1 MENLDTIKKELMEL
15 YEQEGADARLT
26 VDRDRLRVTEVVL
39 KLLDGVDTQSELLE
53 VLTADKGFA
62 LTPVQQVER
71 LGQFLQRH
79 FEESVLNDAGIFLD
93 KLPSELG
100 ERCDG
105 SVLINSSPKRYRD
118 VVDCSAEVTLL
129 GKWTVDV
136 RRAEVIALAGVDACA
151 RDSMAVVDVR
161 STEASAVRLPASYY
175 QQIGK
180 FNDLYSFSQLE
191 KRLQTENVYSI
202 LDAVKEKVGFTD
214 GLSLLDTTAI
224 PALER
229 GDQVIASDKWFTL
242 VRNELSRQYL
252 LFQHRSVDEVVRAIY
267 ACQHHCVI
275 NDDLIPLKATLVRD
289 EFQRMPGERL
299 VLGRNQQGEEVS
311 LRFDMNY
318 FAFLPDNLYEKAP
331 FGRWKAYSN
340 LIPMS
345 HDLTMNAQIVFIK
358 CHFEDCLKA
367 GEALNQQKQTG
378 LKR

>member
-105 SVLINSSPKRYRD
+105 AVLINSSPKRYRD

-175 QQIGK
+175 QQIEK

-242 VRNELSRQYL
+242 VRNELSRKYL

-318 FAFLPDNLYEKAP
+318 FSFLPENLYEKAP

-345 HDLTMNAQIVFIK
+345 HDLTLNAQIVFIK